1 VLDLF
6 LSAADSVRASR
17 TLQVLSGHN
26 IAEWV
31 LVGGLA
37 IELHLVARGLRA
49 DPRPLNDID
58 FIVDAFERIPA
69 TLPSELLFGH
79 VHPHAPQNKMLVQ
92 CVCPETS
99 VRVDVFRAHPELVS
113 RSIPLKLSGVVL
125 RLISIEDLIARNA
138 RLNLDL
144 AEGKPLPAKH
154 SRDFFRLLSLV
165 DLEALSPAWERHRKP
180 RHPTSLAQSMRLL
193 QSLIPSRK
201 DLQID
206 PVYSRDVDQICP
218 YCEAT
223 DGFPQADAKQIIS
236 LLGYC

>member
-1 VLDLF
+1 MLDLF
-6 LSAADSVRASR
+6 LSEADNVRASR
-17 TLQVLSGHN
+17 TLEVLSGHN

-37 IELHLVARGLRA
+37 IELHLIARGLRA

-58 FIVDAFERIPA
+58 FIVDTFERIPA
-69 TLPSELLFGH
+69 TLPSDLLFGH
-79 VHPHAPQNKMLVQ
+79 VHPHAPQNKTLVQ
-92 CVCPETS
+92 SVYPETS
-99 VRVDVFRAHPELVS
+99 VRVDVFRAHPEVVS
-113 RSIPLKLSGVVL
+113 RSIPLTLSGAVL
-125 RLISIEDLIARNA
+125 RLISIEDLTARNA

-144 AEGKPLPAKH
+144 AEGKPVPAKH
-154 SRDFFRLLSLV
+154 ARDFFRLLSLV
-165 DLEALSPAWERHRKP
+165 DLKALSPAWERQRKP
-180 RHPTSLAQSMRLL
+180 HHPTSFAQTMRLL

-218 YCEAT
+218 YCKAT
-223 DGFPQADAKQIIS
+223 DGFPRADRRQIIS